1 MYKNDNDKKY
11 AVLAVMFALL
21 IFTLVSCGKEM
32 KKLRGGARDIAER
45 IYERASIDTK
55 DMEETILSAPDAY
68 MIGIEADDF
77 LENVEEARIFRPS
90 ALSAEQSLCV
100 VVAKSRRSADELF
113 EEMCESYEWAPCDP
127 ARSAVFMQYGNY
139 ILLGKDS
146 AEGSKALSDA
156 FAAETSGGARA
167 EFSQNPM

>member
-1 MYKNDNDKKY
+1 
-11 AVLAVMFALL
+11 
-21 IFTLVSCGKEM
+21 
-32 KKLRGGARDIAER
+32 
-45 IYERASIDTK
+45 
-55 DMEETILSAPDAY
+55 MEESEISSPDAY

-90 ALSAEQSLCV
+90 ALSAEQSLCI

-146 AEGSKALSDA
+146 ADGAKAISDA
-156 FAAETSGGARA
+156 FAAETDGGARA

>member
-11 AVLAVMFALL
+11 AVLAVIFALL

-45 IYERASIDTK
+45 IYERAGIDTRG
-55 DMEETILSAPDAY
+55 MEETGISAPDAY

-77 LENVEEARIFRPS
+77 LENVEEAHIFRPS
-90 ALSAEQSLCV
+90 ALSAEQSLCI

-146 AEGSKALSDA
+146 ADGAKAISDA
-156 FAAETSGGARA
+156 FAAETGGGARA